1 MSDILYLKAERCV
14 QSDKQEVTIADI
26 AKMECTNQSM
36 LNRVKTIKI
45 LKLEDK
51 PESKYVVSVLKI
63 IEGIHE
69 IYPELEINNIG
80 ETDFVIEYVDKKKN
94 AIFEFIK
101 VSMIC
106 LILFVGAAFTI
117 MTFNNDVAVEK
128 LFARFYS
135 LIMNE
140 ESSGFTILEMSYSI
154 GLGVGILVFYNH
166 IGGKRINTDP
176 TPIQVEMRIYEEE
189 VNTALVKNYTRED
202 KRIDV
207 N

>member
-1 MSDILYLKAERCV
+1 MSDILYLKAEKSMITNKTVLTIGDVAKIECANTSILNKIK
-14 QSDKQEVTIADI
+14 QIQIIELSDK
-26 AKMECTNQSM
+26 N
-36 LNRVKTIKI
+36 
-45 LKLEDK
+45 
-51 PESKYVVSVLKI
+51 ESKYVVSILKV
-63 IEGIHE
+63 IERIHE
-69 IYPELEINNIG
+69 VFPQLEINNIG
-80 ETDFVIEYVDKKKN
+80 EPDFVIEYYISKHHKILEYIK
-94 AIFEFIK
+94 IFLIG
-101 VSMIC
+101 I
-106 LILFVGAAFTI
+106 ILFVGAAFTI

-128 LFARFYS
+128 LFAHFYQ
-135 LIMNE
+135 LIMNK

-176 TPIQVEMRIYEEE
+176 TPIQVEMRIYEDE

>member
-1 MSDILYLKAERCV
+1 MSDILYLKAERCIKA
-14 QSDKQEVTIADI
+14 DKREISINDV
-26 AKMECTNQSM
+26 AKIECTNVSI
-36 LNRVKTIKI
+36 LNRVKAIQLLT
-45 LKLEDK
+45 LEEK

-63 IEGIHE
+63 IEQIHAV
-69 IYPELEINNIG
+69 YPELEINNIG
-80 ETDFVIEYVDKKKN
+80 EMDFVIEYAGKKEN
-94 AIFEFIK
+94 RLFEFIK
-101 VSMIC
+101 ISLIS

-128 LFARFYS
+128 LFAHFYR

-140 ESSGFTILEMSYSI
+140 ESSGFTMLEISYSI
-154 GLGVGILVFYNH
+154 GLGVGILIFYNH

-176 TPIQVEMRIYEEE
+176 TPIQVEMRIYEDE